1 MSGGELVIIFIV
13 AFLVFGPEKLPELAK
28 TLGKWF
34 FELRKAAQD
43 VKDQMETELDTDKE
57 KKEEK
62 SAEEFPPQ
70 GKPEEQSG
78 KTDQK

>member
-34 FELRKAAQD
+34 FEVRKAAQD
-43 VKDQMETELDTDKE
+43 VKEQMETELDTEKE

-62 SAEEFPPQ
+62 SAEEISPQ